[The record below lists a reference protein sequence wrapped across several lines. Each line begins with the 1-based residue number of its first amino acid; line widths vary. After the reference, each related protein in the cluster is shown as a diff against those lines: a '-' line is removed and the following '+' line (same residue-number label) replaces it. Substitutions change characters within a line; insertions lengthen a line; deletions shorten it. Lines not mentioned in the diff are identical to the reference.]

1 MSISSQIITVNS
13 KYHHKCPYK
22 KEAAG
27 DKHQTS
33 GGETLWRQAE
43 GDVLCCQ
50 GAAITTT
57 NSRRQ
62 GEDYP
67 LSLQWKT
74 GPAEPYFQTFGLQN
88 CEIIHFYHYK
98 PQICVFFFFVVVVVV
113 FFHSSEQELTV
124 VIVQLLSCFQL
135 FATPCTTACQASLLS
150 TISRSLLKF
159 MSIES
164 MMLFNYFILCSPL
177 LLPPSI
183 FSSIMAFSNESALH
197 IRWSK
202 YWSFSFSISLS
213 NEYSS
218 LISFRTDWLDLLAI
232 QGTLKRFLQ
241 YHNSKTSI
249 LQCSAFS
256 KVQISHPYMTT
267 GKTIALTRRISPF

>member
-98 PQICVFFFFVVVVVV
+98 PQICVLFFFCCCCCCFLLQQRIGTNCRHCSVAKLFPTLCNPMYYSMPGFPVV
-113 FFHSSEQELTV
+113 HYLPE
-124 VIVQLLSCFQL
+124 
-135 FATPCTTACQASLLS
+135 FAQV
-150 TISRSLLKF
+150 
-159 MSIES
+159 
-164 MMLFNYFILCSPL
+164 
-177 LLPPSI
+177 
-183 FSSIMAFSNESALH
+183 H
-197 IRWSK
+197 V
-202 YWSFSFSISLS
+202 
-213 NEYSS
+213 
-218 LISFRTDWLDLLAI
+218 
-232 QGTLKRFLQ
+232 
-241 YHNSKTSI
+241 H
-249 LQCSAFS
+249 
-256 KVQISHPYMTT
+256 
-267 GKTIALTRRISPF
+267 